1 VTEADAASGEAAG
14 AGADGAD
21 ATSRCGARL
30 RTGGTCPLPPVA
42 GKRRCF
48 QHGGARGVG
57 APKGNRHNWRDGFY
71 GCEARAERRQINGF
85 IRECRRTLR
94 EID

>member
-1 VTEADAASGEAAG
+1 VTAATVEANGEAAPC
-14 AGADGAD
+14 
-21 ATSRCGARL
+21 CGARL
-30 RTGGTCPLPPVA
+30 RTGGSCPLPPTA

-71 GCEARAERRQINGF
+71 TREAMAERKRINGF
-85 IRECRRTLR
+85 IRECLRTLR
-94 EID
+94 EFDGR